1 VKRGGDVMNEDSQV
15 KVKARESVQ
24 ESVVEQEIVRETRNK
39 KEWIV

>member
-1 VKRGGDVMNEDSQV
+1 MNEDSQV

-24 ESVVEQEIVRETRNK
+24 ESVVEQEIVRETHNK